1 MSIILY
7 MPFWETKEPEL
18 RIIWRINEVFIFK
31 TEYHSHQREQYN
43 RNNTKLSFY
52 QEADA
57 EVLIMHPNEFSSVQF
72 SHSVMS
78 NSLQPHGLQHA
89 RLPCLSPSPRVPSH
103 LCPSSQWC
111 HPNISSSVVPFSSCH
126 QSFPASGSFPMSP
139 FFTSGGKSLAFQPQ
153 HQSFQ
158 WIFRTDLL

>member
-18 RIIWRINEVFIFK
+18 GIIWRINEVFIFK

-57 EVLIMHPNEFSSVQF
+57 EVLIMHPNEFSSV
-72 SHSVMS
+72 HSVSQSCPALCDPMDCS
-78 NSLQPHGLQHA
+78 MPGFPVHHH
-89 RLPCLSPSPRVPSH
+89 LPEFIQTYVHQVGDAIQTSHPLLSPSPPAINPSK
-103 LCPSSQWC
+103 
-111 HPNISSSVVPFSSCH
+111 H
-126 QSFPASGSFPMSP
+126 QG
-139 FFTSGGKSLAFQPQ
+139 L
-153 HQSFQ
+153 FQ
-158 WIFRTDLL
+158 WVNASHEVAKVLEFQL